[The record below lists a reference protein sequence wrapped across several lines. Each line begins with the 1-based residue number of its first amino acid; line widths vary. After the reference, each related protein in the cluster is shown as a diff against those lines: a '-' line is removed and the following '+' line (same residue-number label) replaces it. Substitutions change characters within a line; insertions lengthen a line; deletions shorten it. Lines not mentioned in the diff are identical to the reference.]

1 MSIRFIQ
8 MADPQFGMFSSIS
21 KFTEEEAVARSREG
35 LTLRYVKQEFDGFEP
50 ETKLFTK
57 AIQHANEYKPD
68 FVVIC
73 GDMVH
78 EGDSEDQRKEVFRI
92 ASQLNK
98 DIPIYWVAGNH
109 DVGNTPTSETLTTYR
124 KLFGDDNY
132 SFQMENNYFI
142 AINSS
147 ICSDP
152 SLVPGEWDEL
162 IGFLEIELEKASN
175 MNATHKIVFL
185 HHPLFLE
192 TSDEPDNY
200 FVIPFQR
207 RQEIISL
214 LDQNK
219 ATAVFSGHL
228 HRNNYRNLAGIQYV
242 STGPVGYPL
251 SEDPS
256 GIRIV
261 DLDPAGLR
269 HHYLS
274 LE

>member
-1 MSIRFIQ
+1 MAIRFIQ

-21 KFTEEEAVARSREG
+21 KLTEEEAISRSREG
-35 LTLRYVKQEFDGFEP
+35 LTLRYVEQEFDGFAP
-50 ETKLFTK
+50 ETQLFSK
-57 AIQHANEYKPD
+57 AIRYANEYKPD
-68 FVVIC
+68 FVVMC

-78 EGDSEDQRKEVFRI
+78 EADSEDQRNELFRI
-92 ASQLNK
+92 TSQLNK

-109 DVGNTPTSETLTTYR
+109 DVGNTPTASTLNAYR
-124 KLFGDDNY
+124 ELYGKDNY
-132 SFQMENNYFI
+132 AFQMENYYFI

-147 ICSDP
+147 VCSDP
-152 SLVPGEWDEL
+152 SLVPEEWDSL
-162 IGFLEIELEKASN
+162 IGFLEIELKKASN
-175 MNATHKIVFL
+175 MNAIHKVVFL
-185 HHPLFLE
+185 HHPLFLD

-219 ATAVFSGHL
+219 ASAVFSGHL
-228 HRNNYRNLAGIQYV
+228 LRNNYRNIKGIEYV

-251 SEDPS
+251 AHDPS

-261 DLDPAGLR
+261 DLDGTGLR

>member
-21 KFTEEEAVARSREG
+21 KLTEEEAISRSREG
-35 LTLRYVKQEFDGFEP
+35 LTLRYVEQEFDGFAP
-50 ETKLFTK
+50 ETQLFSK
-57 AIQHANEYKPD
+57 AIRYANEYKPD
-68 FVVIC
+68 FVVMC

-78 EGDSEDQRKEVFRI
+78 EADSEDQRNELFRI

-109 DVGNTPTSETLTTYR
+109 DVGNTPTAGTLNAYR
-124 KLFGDDNY
+124 ELFGKDNY
-132 SFQMENNYFI
+132 AFQMENYYFI

-147 ICSDP
+147 VCSDP
-152 SLVPGEWDEL
+152 SLVPEEWESL
-162 IGFLEIELEKASN
+162 IGFLENELGKASD

-192 TSDEPDNY
+192 IPDETNNY
-200 FVIPFQR
+200 FTIPFSR

-214 LDQNK
+214 LDQNN
-219 ATAVFSGHL
+219 ASGVFSGHL
-228 HRNNYRNLAGIQYV
+228 HRNNYRNIKGIEYV

-251 SEDPS
+251 ADDPS

-261 DLDPAGLR
+261 DLDVTGLR

>member
-1 MSIRFIQ
+1 MPIRFIQ

-21 KFTEEEAVARSREG
+21 KLTEEEAISRSREG
-35 LTLRYVKQEFDGFEP
+35 LTLRYVEQEFDGFAP

-57 AIQHANEYKPD
+57 AIRYANEYKPD

-73 GDMVH
+73 GDMVN
-78 EGDSEDQRKEVFRI
+78 EADSDDQRKELFRI
-92 ASQLNK
+92 TSQLNK

-109 DVGNTPTSETLTTYR
+109 DVGNTPTPETLNSYR
-124 KLFGDDNY
+124 KLFGEDNY
-132 SFQMENNYFI
+132 SFQIENYYFI
-142 AINSS
+142 TINSS

-152 SLVPGEWDEL
+152 SLIPGEWDSL
-162 IGFLEIELEKASN
+162 IGFLENELEKASN
-175 MNATHKIVFL
+175 MDATHKIVFL

-192 TSDEPDNY
+192 TPDEPDNY
-200 FVIPFQR
+200 FVIPFPR

-219 ATAVFSGHL
+219 ASAVFSGHL
-228 HRNNYRNLAGIQYV
+228 HRNNYRNLKGIEYV

-251 SEDPS
+251 AHDPS

-261 DLDPAGLR
+261 DLDGTGLR

>member
-21 KFTEEEAVARSREG
+21 KLTEEEAISRSREG
-35 LTLRYVKQEFDGFEP
+35 LTLRYVEQEFDGFAP
-50 ETKLFTK
+50 ETQLFSK
-57 AIQHANEYKPD
+57 AIRYANEYKPD
-68 FVVIC
+68 FVVMC

-78 EGDSEDQRKEVFRI
+78 EADSEDQRNELFRI
-92 ASQLNK
+92 TSQLNK

-109 DVGNTPTSETLTTYR
+109 DVGNTPTASTLNAYR
-124 KLFGDDNY
+124 ELYGKDNY
-132 SFQMENNYFI
+132 AFQMENYYFI

-147 ICSDP
+147 VCSDP
-152 SLVPGEWDEL
+152 SLVPEEWDSL
-162 IGFLEIELEKASN
+162 IGFLEIELKKASN
-175 MNATHKIVFL
+175 MNAIHKVVFL

-219 ATAVFSGHL
+219 ASAVFSGHL
-228 HRNNYRNLAGIQYV
+228 HRNNYRNIKGIEYV

-251 SEDPS
+251 ADDPS

-261 DLDPAGLR
+261 DLDVTGLR

>member
-21 KFTEEEAVARSREG
+21 KLTEEEAISRSREG
-35 LTLRYVKQEFDGFEP
+35 LTLRYVEQEIDGFAP
-50 ETKLFTK
+50 ETQLFSK
-57 AIQHANEYKPD
+57 AIRYANEYKPD
-68 FVVIC
+68 FVVMC

-78 EGDSEDQRKEVFRI
+78 EADSEDQRNELFRI
-92 ASQLNK
+92 TSQLNK

-109 DVGNTPTSETLTTYR
+109 DVGNTPTASTLNAYR
-124 KLFGDDNY
+124 ELYGKDNY
-132 SFQMENNYFI
+132 AFQMENYYFI

-147 ICSDP
+147 VCSDP
-152 SLVPGEWDEL
+152 SLVPEEWDSL
-162 IGFLEIELEKASN
+162 IGFLEIELKKASN
-175 MNATHKIVFL
+175 MNAIHKVVFL

-192 TSDEPDNY
+192 TSDEPNNY

-219 ATAVFSGHL
+219 ASAVFSGHL
-228 HRNNYRNLAGIQYV
+228 HRNNYRNIKGIEYV

-251 SEDPS
+251 ADDPS

-261 DLDPAGLR
+261 DLDVTGLR

>member
-1 MSIRFIQ
+1 MPIRFIQ

-21 KFTEEEAVARSREG
+21 KLTEEEAISRSREG
-35 LTLRYVKQEFDGFEP
+35 LTLRYVEQELDGFAP

-57 AIQHANEYKPD
+57 AIKYANEYKPD

-73 GDMVH
+73 GDMVN
-78 EGDSEDQRKEVFRI
+78 EADSDDQRKELFRI
-92 ASQLNK
+92 TSQLNK

-109 DVGNTPTSETLTTYR
+109 DVGNTPTPETLNSYR
-124 KLFGDDNY
+124 KLFGEDNY
-132 SFQMENNYFI
+132 SFQIENYYFI
-142 AINSS
+142 TINSS

-152 SLVPGEWDEL
+152 SLIPGEWDSL
-162 IGFLEIELEKASN
+162 IGFLENELEKASN
-175 MNATHKIVFL
+175 MDATHKIVFL

-192 TSDEPDNY
+192 TPDEPDNY
-200 FVIPFQR
+200 FVIPFPR

-214 LDQNK
+214 LHRNK
-219 ATAVFSGHL
+219 ASAVFSGHL
-228 HRNNYRNLAGIQYV
+228 HRNNYRNLKGIEYV

-251 SEDPS
+251 AHDPP

-261 DLDPAGLR
+261 DLDGTGLR

>member
-21 KFTEEEAVARSREG
+21 KLTEEEAISRSSEG
-35 LTLRYVKQEFDGFEP
+35 LTLRYVEQEFDGFAP
-50 ETKLFTK
+50 ETQLFSK
-57 AIQHANEYKPD
+57 AIRYANEYKPD
-68 FVVIC
+68 FVVMC

-78 EGDSEDQRKEVFRI
+78 EADSEDQRNELFRI
-92 ASQLNK
+92 TSQLNK

-109 DVGNTPTSETLTTYR
+109 DVGNTPTASTLNAYR
-124 KLFGDDNY
+124 ELYGKDNY
-132 SFQMENNYFI
+132 AFQMENYYFI

-147 ICSDP
+147 VCSDP
-152 SLVPGEWDEL
+152 SLVPEEWDSL
-162 IGFLEIELEKASN
+162 IGFLEIELKKASN
-175 MNATHKIVFL
+175 MNAIHKVVFL

-219 ATAVFSGHL
+219 ASAVFSGHL
-228 HRNNYRNLAGIQYV
+228 HRNNYRNIKGIEYV

-251 SEDPS
+251 ADDPS

-261 DLDPAGLR
+261 DLDVTGLR

>member
-21 KFTEEEAVARSREG
+21 KLTEEEAISRSREG
-35 LTLRYVKQEFDGFEP
+35 LTLRYVEQEFDGFAP
-50 ETKLFTK
+50 ETQLFSK
-57 AIQHANEYKPD
+57 AIRYANEYKPD
-68 FVVIC
+68 FVVMC

-78 EGDSEDQRKEVFRI
+78 EADSEDQRNELFRI
-92 ASQLNK
+92 TSQLNK

-109 DVGNTPTSETLTTYR
+109 DVGNTPTASTLNAYR
-124 KLFGDDNY
+124 ELYGKDNY
-132 SFQMENNYFI
+132 AFQMENYYFI

-147 ICSDP
+147 VCSDP
-152 SLVPGEWDEL
+152 SLVPEEWDSL
-162 IGFLEIELEKASN
+162 IGFLEIELKKASN
-175 MNATHKIVFL
+175 MNAIHKVVFL

-192 TSDEPDNY
+192 TSDEQDNY

-219 ATAVFSGHL
+219 ASAVFSGHL
-228 HRNNYRNLAGIQYV
+228 HRNNYRNIKGIEYV

-251 SEDPS
+251 ADDPS

-261 DLDPAGLR
+261 DLDVTGLR

>member
-21 KFTEEEAVARSREG
+21 KLTEEEANSRSREG
-35 LTLRYVKQEFDGFEP
+35 LTLRYVEQEFDGFAP
-50 ETKLFTK
+50 ETQLFSK
-57 AIQHANEYKPD
+57 AIRYANEYKPD
-68 FVVIC
+68 FVVMC

-78 EGDSEDQRKEVFRI
+78 EADSEDQRNELFRI
-92 ASQLNK
+92 TSQLNK

-109 DVGNTPTSETLTTYR
+109 DVGNTPTAGTLSAYR
-124 KLFGDDNY
+124 ELFGKDNY
-132 SFQMENNYFI
+132 AFQMENYYFI

-147 ICSDP
+147 VCSDP
-152 SLVPGEWDEL
+152 SLVPGEWDAL
-162 IGFLEIELEKASN
+162 IGFLEIELKKASN
-175 MNATHKIVFL
+175 MNAAHKTLFL

-219 ATAVFSGHL
+219 ASAVFSGHL
-228 HRNNYRNLAGIQYV
+228 HRNNYRNIKGIEYV

-251 SEDPS
+251 ADDPS

-261 DLDPAGLR
+261 DLDVTGLR

>member
-1 MSIRFIQ
+1 MPIRFIQ

-21 KFTEEEAVARSREG
+21 KLTEEEAISRSREG
-35 LTLRYVKQEFDGFEP
+35 LTLRYVEQGFDGFAP

-57 AIQHANEYKPD
+57 AIKYANEYKPD

-73 GDMVH
+73 GDMVN
-78 EGDSEDQRKEVFRI
+78 EADSDDQRKELFRI
-92 ASQLNK
+92 TSQLNK

-109 DVGNTPTSETLTTYR
+109 DVGNTPTPETLNSYR
-124 KLFGDDNY
+124 KLFGEDNY
-132 SFQMENNYFI
+132 SFQIENYYFI
-142 AINSS
+142 TINSS

-152 SLVPGEWDEL
+152 SLIPGEWDSL
-162 IGFLEIELEKASN
+162 IGFLENELEKASN
-175 MNATHKIVFL
+175 MDATHKIVFL

-192 TSDEPDNY
+192 TPDEPDNY
-200 FVIPFQR
+200 FVIPFPR

-214 LDQNK
+214 LHRNK
-219 ATAVFSGHL
+219 ASAVFSGHL
-228 HRNNYRNLAGIQYV
+228 HRNNYRNLKGIEYV

-251 SEDPS
+251 AHDPS

-261 DLDPAGLR
+261 DLDGTGLR

>member
-1 MSIRFIQ
+1 

-21 KFTEEEAVARSREG
+21 KLTEEEAISRSREG
-35 LTLRYVKQEFDGFEP
+35 LTLRYVEQEFDGFAP
-50 ETKLFTK
+50 ETQLFSR
-57 AIQHANEYKPD
+57 AIRYANEYKPD
-68 FVVIC
+68 FVVMC

-78 EGDSEDQRKEVFRI
+78 EADSEDQRNELFRI
-92 ASQLNK
+92 TSQLNK

-109 DVGNTPTSETLTTYR
+109 DVGNTPTASTLNAYR
-124 KLFGDDNY
+124 ELYGKDNY
-132 SFQMENNYFI
+132 AFQMENYYFI

-147 ICSDP
+147 VCSDP
-152 SLVPGEWDEL
+152 SLVPEEWDSL
-162 IGFLEIELEKASN
+162 IGFLEIELKKASN
-175 MNATHKIVFL
+175 MNAIHKVVFL

-219 ATAVFSGHL
+219 ASAVFSGHL
-228 HRNNYRNLAGIQYV
+228 HRNNYRNIKGIEYV

-251 SEDPS
+251 ADDPS

-261 DLDPAGLR
+261 DLDVTGLR

>member
-8 MADPQFGMFSSIS
+8 MADPQFGMFASIS
-21 KFTEEEAVARSREG
+21 KLTEEEAIARSREG
-35 LTLRYVKQEFDGFEP
+35 LTLRYVEQEFDGFEP

-57 AIQHANEYKPD
+57 AIQHANNYKPD

-78 EGDSEDQRKEVFRI
+78 EGDSEEQRNEVFRI

-109 DVGNTPTSETLTTYR
+109 DVGNTPTLETLTTYR
-124 KLFGDDNY
+124 KLFGEDNY
-132 SFQMENNYFI
+132 SFQIENNYFI

-147 ICSDP
+147 VCADP

-162 IGFLEIELEKASN
+162 IGFLEIELKKASD

-200 FVIPFQR
+200 FVIPLQR

-219 ATAVFSGHL
+219 ASAVFSGHL
-228 HRNNYRNLAGIQYV
+228 HRNNYRNLAGIEYV

-251 SEDPS
+251 SDDPS

>member
-8 MADPQFGMFSSIS
+8 MADPQFGMFASIS
-21 KFTEEEAVARSREG
+21 KLTEEEAIARSREG
-35 LTLRYVKQEFDGFEP
+35 LTLRYVEQEFDGFEP

-57 AIQHANEYKPD
+57 AIQHANNYKPD

-78 EGDSEDQRKEVFRI
+78 EGDSEEQRNEVFRI

-109 DVGNTPTSETLTTYR
+109 DVGNTPTLETLTTYR
-124 KLFGDDNY
+124 KLFGEDNY
-132 SFQMENNYFI
+132 SFQIENNYFI

-147 ICSDP
+147 VCADP

-162 IGFLEIELEKASN
+162 IGFLEIELKKASN

-219 ATAVFSGHL
+219 ASAVFSGHL
-228 HRNNYRNLAGIQYV
+228 HRNNYRNLAGIEYV

>member
-21 KFTEEEAVARSREG
+21 KLTEEEAISRSREG
-35 LTLRYVKQEFDGFEP
+35 LTLRYVEQEFDGFAP
-50 ETKLFTK
+50 ETQLFSK
-57 AIQHANEYKPD
+57 AIRYANEYKPD
-68 FVVIC
+68 FVVMC

-78 EGDSEDQRKEVFRI
+78 EADSEDQRNELFRI
-92 ASQLNK
+92 TSQLNK

-109 DVGNTPTSETLTTYR
+109 DVGNTPTASTLNAYR
-124 KLFGDDNY
+124 ELYGKDNY
-132 SFQMENNYFI
+132 AFQMENYYFI

-147 ICSDP
+147 VCSDP
-152 SLVPGEWDEL
+152 SLVPGEWDSF
-162 IGFLEIELEKASN
+162 IGFLEIELKKASN
-175 MNATHKIVFL
+175 MNAIHKVVFL

-219 ATAVFSGHL
+219 ASAVFSGHL
-228 HRNNYRNLAGIQYV
+228 HRNNYRNIKGIEYV

-251 SEDPS
+251 ADDPS

-261 DLDPAGLR
+261 DLDVTGLR

>member
-21 KFTEEEAVARSREG
+21 KLTEEEAISRSREG
-35 LTLRYVKQEFDGFEP
+35 LTLRYVEQEFDGFAP
-50 ETKLFTK
+50 ETQLFSK
-57 AIQHANEYKPD
+57 AIRYANEYKPD
-68 FVVIC
+68 FVVMC

-78 EGDSEDQRKEVFRI
+78 EEDSEHQRNELFRI
-92 ASQLNK
+92 TSQLNK

-109 DVGNTPTSETLTTYR
+109 DVGNTPTASTLNAYR
-124 KLFGDDNY
+124 ELYGKDNY
-132 SFQMENNYFI
+132 AFQMENYYFI

-147 ICSDP
+147 VCSDP
-152 SLVPGEWDEL
+152 SLVPEEWDSL
-162 IGFLEIELEKASN
+162 IGFLEIELKKASN
-175 MNATHKIVFL
+175 MNAIHKVVFL

-219 ATAVFSGHL
+219 ASAVFSGHL
-228 HRNNYRNLAGIQYV
+228 HRNNYRNIKGIEYV

-251 SEDPS
+251 ADDPS

-261 DLDPAGLR
+261 DLDVTGLR